1 MCPVKWHLN
10 ALFLRFYLKKNACE
24 EYYDRIK
31 ILIIRHLKY
40 CLLLHLGFFY
50 FTLIHFM
57 SPVMWRIGHRS
68 SATQQYSLE
77 NQMKSLVFPS

>member
-1 MCPVKWHLN
+1 MYPVKWHLN

-40 CLLLHLGFFY
+40 CLLLHLGFFL
-50 FTLIHFM
+50 F
-57 SPVMWRIGHRS
+57 
-68 SATQQYSLE
+68 YSYPFHVTC
-77 NQMKSLVFPS
+77 NVKDWS